1 MQNYFNNSLAIVRIQ
16 IIGALFFIGK
26 VYFFIGAINAV
37 LATLA
42 VALISAISSVM
53 VIQVKEHVCRK
64 GRGKDAEC
72 ACEKSGDARQLGAI
86 FGVNGGSTVN
96 DGNCNELIDDELLEE
111 NGVMHKRPYSDE
123 YNSACNAYD
132 VHHGAHDKNKN
143 GTGKT
148 NNAVHKKRFYGT
160 KEQKSIGEGFHAER
174 ACDGGGGKKNR
185 VGVKKE
191 IVKRGFLAGEGTSGR
206 TCSKTGMT
214 GEKSTTCTLSKQT
227 RDKHSIDGVTC
238 VNCDQEDKK
247 RGVNRLSAKTRA
259 VNEKCCKNAQAGR
272 PRGNNRSS
280 ASPATKR
287 CSAPQCTC
295 SSSADKNALRAT
307 DKKTNHA
314 MHEINNHEKIRTS
327 NKDHAHC
334 SSTVDGTEEQI
345 LVYRTS
351 GTENKSNMNRKLH
364 VNSRGCA
371 CGAEGTEHEVNGLVR
386 YSRSDCEEG
395 KVSAGGAEQRNGVS
409 EFENTVRETDHKKGG
424 VTHEHKKKDKVNALT
439 AHKKIKKEQSIGKK
453 AGASS
458 TRSGTANTTE
468 SIVTIPKNKKI
479 KEMAVEES
487 ITYDA
492 LVRQVLGS
500 KMSTFFFL
508 SNLVLDLTTLVV
520 NLKVSYNFLEEIL
533 KFDAKLILGTIFF
546 STFLMFDK
554 GHFIVGV
561 GEAIMIVIFIGASVI
576 EHLYHHTKVSASVC
590 GTTDALALFHAL
602 HNTAFLIWSFYT
614 QPFVLSHQKK
624 HVILFNALTCCTLTS
639 LGIIRHLT
647 FLKTNNH
654 FLTVPYMNDML
665 RLLIVVLQLLTFSKL
680 INTMCT
686 RRVVRISIFVFV
698 FVCSLFVGNF
708 FYLKALFFLFGS
720 MCMFVVPF
728 GMHVKCYGVGWNGV
742 VGGVGV
748 LGVVYGAL
756 MVFTIK
762 DV

>member
-1 MQNYFNNSLAIVRIQ
+1 MPNYFNNSLAIVRIQ

-72 ACEKSGDARQLGAI
+72 ACEKGGGARQLGAI
-86 FGVNGGSTVN
+86 FGVNDGCTVN
-96 DGNCNELIDDELLEE
+96 DGNCSELIDDELLEE
-111 NGVMHKRPYSDE
+111 NGIMHKRPYSDE
-123 YNSACNAYD
+123 YNGACNAYD
-132 VHHGAHDKNKN
+132 AHHGAHDKNKN

-185 VGVKKE
+185 VDVNKE
-191 IVKRGFLAGEGTSGR
+191 IVKRGFLAGEGTSER
-206 TCSKTGMT
+206 TRSKTGIT
-214 GEKSTTCTLSKQT
+214 AEKSTTCTHGKQT
-227 RDKHSIDGVTC
+227 RDKHSINGVPC
-238 VNCDQEDKK
+238 ANCDQEDQK
-247 RGVNRLSAKTRA
+247 RGVNRLSTKTHA
-259 VNEKCCKNAQAGR
+259 VNEKCCKNAQAGQ
-272 PRGNNRSS
+272 PRNNNRSG
-280 ASPATKR
+280 AAPPVAKR
-287 CSAPQCTC
+287 CSAPQCTRG
-295 SSSADKNALRAT
+295 SSTDKNALRAT

-327 NKDHAHC
+327 KKDHAHC
-334 SSTVDGTEEQI
+334 SSTEDGTEEQI

-351 GTENKSNMNRKLH
+351 STENKNNTNRKLH
-364 VNSRGCA
+364 VNSKGCA
-371 CGAEGTEHEVNGLVR
+371 GGAEGNEHELNRLVR
-386 YSRSDCEEG
+386 YSRSDGEEG

-409 EFENTVRETDHKKGG
+409 EFGSTVRETDHKKGG
-424 VTHEHKKKDKVNALT
+424 LTHEHEKIDKVNALA
-439 AHKKIKKEQSIGKK
+439 AHKKIKKEQSIVKK
-453 AGASS
+453 AGSSS
-458 TRSGTANTTE
+458 TRSGTAK

-500 KMSTFFFL
+500 KVSTFFFL
-508 SNLVLDLTTLVV
+508 CNLVLDLTTLVV

-590 GTTDALALFHAL
+590 STTDALALFHAL

-614 QPFVLSHQKK
+614 QPFVLEHQKK

-686 RRVVRISIFVFV
+686 RRVMRISIFVFV

-728 GMHVKCYGVGWNGV
+728 GMHVKCYGMGWNGV

-756 MVFTIK
+756 MLFVVK
-762 DV
+762 NV